1 MTSFT
6 MDFFF
11 FYKIHLPFG
20 PLQSQEEHP
29 VPCVAKTPVIALGP
43 RPSVGQGAICTR
55 LRAVRRCLSELS
67 TGSSAEFGVPS
78 HLFFH
83 SVLGF
88 LNHFLLRAR
97 DPTLSALGSRHQHPQ
112 RPCAVG
118 PCSQIGQPR
127 GEETESTF
135 WETSCLPLDRV
146 HRRPGR

>member
-11 FYKIHLPFG
+11 FFYKIHLPFW

-43 RPSVGQGAICTR
+43 RPSCWSRSHLHPPRSSSA
-55 LRAVRRCLSELS
+55 LP
-67 TGSSAEFGVPS
+67 GSSAELGVPS

-88 LNHFLLRAR
+88 SNHFLLRAR